1 MVVFKKIKSPDSPP
15 SVDGWRIIGA
25 IVLALSSSITLT
37 VNEANV
43 LAVCDRD
50 WNRDETRLE
59 AEEFAVETDDPSDH
73 AVATR

>member
-1 MVVFKKIKSPDSPP
+1 
-15 SVDGWRIIGA
+15 
-25 IVLALSSSITLT
+25 VLALSSSITLT

-50 WNRDETRLE
+50 WNGDETRLE